1 MLLRA
6 LAGRGDHCYHRRMA
20 TEHETSRT
28 LPLLAAL
35 TGGVLLAMALQ
46 ILLSARGL
54 QTSDL
59 WRDMIA
65 GNPLSLR
72 AALVWWIIAGSA
84 LVAGAAIAR
93 PIAQFAL
100 PWRRNRTLRWIAG
113 AAILFGLAHVG
124 HGAAVPEGVTA
135 LVYLMVTTT
144 AVVLAAVMATIGA
157 VFALR
162 A

>member
-1 MLLRA
+1 
-6 LAGRGDHCYHRRMA
+6 
-20 TEHETSRT
+20 
-28 LPLLAAL
+28 L
-35 TGGVLLAMALQ
+35 TGGVLLAMTLQ
-46 ILLSARGL
+46 VLLSARGM

-93 PIAQFAL
+93 PLAQFAP
-100 PWRRNRTLRWIAG
+100 PWRRNRTLRWIVG

-124 HGAAVPEGVTA
+124 HSAVLPEGVSA
-135 LVYLMVTTT
+135 LVYLMATTT
-144 AVVLAAVMATIGA
+144 AIVIAAVMATIGA